1 MHDLENYLALFQL
14 MLDFALR
21 LFSTTYYMKNM
32 SKMWLFVWFDWC
44 NFVYIY
50 IYIFL
55 LPKLH

>member
-21 LFSTTYYMKNM
+21 LFYTTYYMKNM

-50 IYIFL
+50 IFL